1 MYWKTDIHVLVPLIA
16 LTFAFPMVAGVLC
29 VIFVAHT
36 SIVRLPAN
44 LCLHTHILVRDCR
57 IGCTMSVYSSR
68 YYKNDKNTV
77 DSLVHYALTVCRVHL
92 QT

>member
-44 LCLHTHILVRDCR
+44 LLVPSHT
-57 IGCTMSVYSSR
+57 YSGAG
-68 YYKNDKNTV
+68 
-77 DSLVHYALTVCRVHL
+77 L
-92 QT
+92 